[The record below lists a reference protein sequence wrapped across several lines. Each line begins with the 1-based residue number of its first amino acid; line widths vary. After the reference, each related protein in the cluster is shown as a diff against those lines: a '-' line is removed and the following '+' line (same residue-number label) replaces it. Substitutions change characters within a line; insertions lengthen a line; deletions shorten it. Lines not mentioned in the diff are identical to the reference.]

1 MKKLFLILVIAPL
14 FWGCEKYE
22 LPSEPSVAG
31 KWYFDD
37 YTVTIVQSLSKVQV
51 IKSDTICINNFGD
64 QSFVSGGILMKQN
77 YNKTS
82 IDRRFIKGVT
92 TWDFDGPSQ
101 STFFPL
107 RVNNSFDDEIY
118 VKFPRPYLPNKYGDY
133 IQTEMVVSNHMN
145 GNETNFTFTTDKFGA
160 GYSRVM
166 TLTSPNISTDLYL
179 SSGIREKAVTAFVT
193 LTFKR
198 N

>member
-1 MKKLFLILVIAPL
+1 MKKLLLVLLSLP
-14 FWGCEKYE
+14 FFGCEKVE

-64 QSFVSGGILMKQN
+64 QSFVSGGVLMKQN

-107 RVNNSFDDEIY
+107 RVNNSFNDEIY

-179 SSGIREKAVTAFVT
+179 SNGIREKAVTVFVT
-193 LTFKR
+193 LTFRR

>member
-1 MKKLFLILVIAPL
+1 MKKLLLILIVFTL
-14 FWGCEKYE
+14 FGCEKYE

-31 KWYFDD
+31 KWYFQD
-37 YTVTIVQSLSKVQV
+37 YTVTIVQSLSKVEV

-64 QSFVSGGILMKQN
+64 QSFVSGGVLMKQN
-77 YNKTS
+77 YSKTP

-92 TWDFDGPSQ
+92 TWDFDGSSQ

-107 RVNNSFDDEIY
+107 RVNNNYSDEIY
-118 VKFPRPYLPNKYGDY
+118 AKFPRPYLPNKYGEY
-133 IQTEMVVSNHMN
+133 IQTEMVVSNYMN

-166 TLTSPNISTDLYL
+166 TLTSPHISTDLYL
-179 SSGIREKAVTAFVT
+179 SNGIREKAVTVFVT